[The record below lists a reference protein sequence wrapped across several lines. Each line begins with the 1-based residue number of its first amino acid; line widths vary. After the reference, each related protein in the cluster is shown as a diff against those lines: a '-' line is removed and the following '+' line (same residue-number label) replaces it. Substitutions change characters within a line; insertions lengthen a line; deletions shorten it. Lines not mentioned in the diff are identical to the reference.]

1 VTLGRGA
8 FLWAAYAVAF
18 SPVLLDLVQHL
29 ALRPW
34 ARYAAIFPLLFAVCA
49 LCEPRPPARQPG
61 GAALV
66 AAGLAS
72 ALLAAFVGMLRYA
85 RVGAALA
92 AIGLCRRFALA
103 SGRSQVL
110 LAFAI
115 PMPDALMRPF
125 HPALAGLLLELAA
138 GACGLAG
145 LTFEVAGADAHFRDR
160 LLSLERSDSGFAL
173 MPLLAGLAWYAGCRL
188 QLPVWRSAAIACAA
202 PLLALPVQA
211 AAITAAL
218 VCLALFDEA
227 LARGV
232 LADAPWIAVT
242 AVGIAAVEWR
252 ARRGARA

>member
-1 VTLGRGA
+1 MTLVRGA
-8 FLWAAYAVAF
+8 LLWAAYAAAF
-18 SPVLLDLVQHL
+18 SPVLLDLWQHL

-49 LCEPRPPARQPG
+49 LREPRPPARQPG

-85 RVGAALA
+85 RVGAAVA

-125 HPALAGLLLELAA
+125 HPALPGLLLELAA

-145 LTFEVAGADAHFRDR
+145 LTFEIAGADAHFRDR
-160 LLSLERSDSGFAL
+160 LLSLGRSDSGIAL

-188 QLPVWRSAAIACAA
+188 DQPARRTAAIACAA
-202 PLLALPVQA
+202 PLLALPAQA
-211 AAITAAL
+211 AAIASAL
-218 VCLALFDEA
+218 VCLAVFGEA
-227 LARGV
+227 PARRV
-232 LADAPWIAVT
+232 LADAPWIAV
-242 AVGIAAVEWR
+242 AVAGIAAVEWR
-252 ARRGARA
+252 ARRGSRA